1 MRLQKFDETIK
12 KICLTLNKI
21 EKDTEKSRTKTSRNK
36 DLKRLEISN
45 QWPKQ
50 AN

>member
-36 DLKRLEISN
+36 D
-45 QWPKQ
+45 
-50 AN
+50 